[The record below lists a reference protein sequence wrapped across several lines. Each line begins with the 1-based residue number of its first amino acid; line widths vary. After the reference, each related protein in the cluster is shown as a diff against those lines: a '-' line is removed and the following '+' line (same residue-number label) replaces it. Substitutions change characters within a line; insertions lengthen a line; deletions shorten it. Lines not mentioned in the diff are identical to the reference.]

1 MARTSSSVLL
11 LLVLYITC
19 TTILASRHITVKLS
33 CNNDT
38 SFVETSC
45 KSTTYPTVCVQYLLP
60 YASKIQR
67 SPKKVALVALSRSVV
82 NVHSCQNRKKTQ
94 ELEANRVWSNCR
106 LLSRFEWFW
115 GIKNSIQELEHL
127 GQCCNMGQCCLHQWR
142 HRSWWFSNKDM
153 DGKVKD
159 SIRAKVVTVDKI
171 TSNALAL
178 VEKFA
183 KTHWEIAQVSESVI
197 HLINI

>member
-19 TTILASRHITVKLS
+19 TAILASRHITVKLS

-67 SPKKVALVALSRSVV
+67 SPKKVALVALSRSAA
-82 NVHSCQNRKKTQ
+82 NVHSCQNRKKLKNLKPIEYEAIADCLVVLSDSE
-94 ELEANRVWSNCR
+94 ELRIRFRSWSTWVNVVTWVSAAFTNEDIGLDGSQTRIWMVKWRIPLELR
-106 LLSRFEWFW
+106 LLRL
-115 GIKNSIQELEHL
+115 I
-127 GQCCNMGQCCLHQWR
+127 
-142 HRSWWFSNKDM
+142 RSPAM
-153 DGKVKD
+153 
-159 SIRAKVVTVDKI
+159 
-171 TSNALAL
+171 
-178 VEKFA
+178 
-183 KTHWEIAQVSESVI
+183 HW
-197 HLINI
+197 H

>member
-1 MARTSSSVLL
+1 
-11 LLVLYITC
+11 
-19 TTILASRHITVKLS
+19 
-33 CNNDT
+33 
-38 SFVETSC
+38 
-45 KSTTYPTVCVQYLLP
+45 
-60 YASKIQR
+60 
-67 SPKKVALVALSRSVV
+67 
-82 NVHSCQNRKKTQ
+82 
-94 ELEANRVWSNCR
+94 
-106 LLSRFEWFW
+106 
-115 GIKNSIQELEHL
+115 
-127 GQCCNMGQCCLHQWR
+127 
-142 HRSWWFSNKDM
+142 M